1 MKKLLSILLLVLFNL
16 MLISCDKT
24 ELYEIAMITD
34 YGSITD
40 QSFNQS
46 TWEAVKAYA
55 EENNKTY
62 AYYKPSEDSN
72 AARVSKIEQAIEM
85 GAKVVIMPG
94 YTFSNSIYEVQD
106 EYKDV
111 NFIALDVNKAD
122 VYDAF
127 YNHDENG
134 NQTDLKDKNNEP
146 HLSANVMCII
156 FQEEEAG
163 YLAGYAAVKN
173 GERNLGFLGG
183 MAVPSVQRFG
193 YGFIQGINDAA
204 NELNVKI
211 NLWYIYAGQF
221 YGDNTVTAA
230 MEAWMT
236 DGCETVFACGGGVYT
251 SVVSAI
257 QTKGKETGK
266 LIGVDSDQS
275 KTVTEVKVLTSAI
288 KGLKDATDSALD
300 SIYMKLQ
307 NNESW
312 NDGGK
317 EIRYGLKT
325 SNEKEYVGLPKD
337 TWSMENYTLEMYSA
351 TVKDIREGKIEISSD
366 TTKSPKDFLGENII
380 IKGNNFGGSLK

>member
-1 MKKLLSILLLVLFNL
+1 MKRFLASLIL
-16 MLISCDKT
+16 
-24 ELYEIAMITD
+24 
-34 YGSITD
+34 
-40 QSFNQS
+40 
-46 TWEAVKAYA
+46 
-55 EENNKTY
+55 
-62 AYYKPSEDSN
+62 
-72 AARVSKIEQAIEM
+72 
-85 GAKVVIMPG
+85 
-94 YTFSNSIYEVQD
+94 
-106 EYKDV
+106 
-111 NFIALDVNKAD
+111 
-122 VYDAF
+122 
-127 YNHDENG
+127 
-134 NQTDLKDKNNEP
+134 
-146 HLSANVMCII
+146 II
-156 FQEEEAG
+156 FFP
-163 YLAGYAAVKN
+163 L
-173 GERNLGFLGG
+173 
-183 MAVPSVQRFG
+183 
-193 YGFIQGINDAA
+193 I
-204 NELNVKI
+204 
-211 NLWYIYAGQF
+211 
-221 YGDNTVTAA
+221 
-230 MEAWMT
+230 
-236 DGCETVFACGGGVYT
+236 FACGGGVYT